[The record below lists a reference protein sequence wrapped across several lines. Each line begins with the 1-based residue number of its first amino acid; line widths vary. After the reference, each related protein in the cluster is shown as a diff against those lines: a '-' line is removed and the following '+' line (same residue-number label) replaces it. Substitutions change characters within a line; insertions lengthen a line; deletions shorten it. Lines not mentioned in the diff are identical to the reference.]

1 MLMNLS
7 NILYTKIKILSIVVL
22 LPLSLFSQN
31 GGFTGMGNSS
41 VMLYDFWSIYNNQAG
56 LSDIDRPEVGIC
68 YENNYALWETG
79 KQSAGFVLPTK
90 TGNFALSANR
100 FGYSGYA
107 ENSIGLAFARNLGKL
122 FSASIQFDYLFYTQS
137 ENYGYK
143 GALLFQVG
151 LISRPIENLQ
161 IGLHVYN
168 PGHVTLED
176 YDDKR
181 VPTVIRFG
189 LSYYFSEQVL
199 FSVETEKDI
208 DKENRFKTGLQYEII
223 DGFFIRTGFLT
234 NPNQFSLG
242 IGYALNDFTVDIATT
257 THESLPLST
266 QISFKYR
273 F

>member
-1 MLMNLS
+1 MQNLKKQIIIVLMLFS
-7 NILYTKIKILSIVVL
+7 ASG
-22 LPLSLFSQN
+22 FSQN
-31 GGFTGMGNSS
+31 GSFTGMGNSS
-41 VMLYDFWSIYNNQAG
+41 VMLYDFWAIYNNQAG
-56 LSDIDRPEVGIC
+56 LANIERSEVGIC
-68 YENNYALWETG
+68 YENNYAMWETG
-79 KQSAGFVLPTK
+79 KQALGFVLPTK
-90 TGNFALSANR
+90 TGNFALSVSR
-100 FGYSGYA
+100 YGYTGYS
-107 ENSIGLAFARNLGKL
+107 ENSVGLAFARNLGKI

-151 LISRPIENLQ
+151 FISTPIENLQ

-168 PGHVTLED
+168 PGRVTLED
-176 YDDKR
+176 YNDKR

-189 LSYYFSEQVL
+189 LGYYFSEQVL
-199 FSVETEKDI
+199 LSVETEKDI
-208 DKENRFKTGLQYEII
+208 DQKNRFKTGLQYEII

-242 IGYALNDFTVDIATT
+242 IGYTNNDFTVDIATT
-257 THESLPLST
+257 THESLPLSS